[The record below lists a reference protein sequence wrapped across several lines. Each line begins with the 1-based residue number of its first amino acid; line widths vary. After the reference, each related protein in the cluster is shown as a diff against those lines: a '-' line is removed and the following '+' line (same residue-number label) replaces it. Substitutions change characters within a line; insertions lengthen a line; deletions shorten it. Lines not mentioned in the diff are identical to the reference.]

1 MVSATSKL
9 EPCRCSS
16 VAAFHFSREF
26 LYVGGLPSPDT
37 VMPAKSTRTLT
48 NSKIPKK
55 DGDKARFEAWL
66 HDFDARQA
74 DLTARLDAFL
84 HSLGVEP
91 GRHSERE
98 SA

>member
-1 MVSATSKL
+1 
-9 EPCRCSS
+9 
-16 VAAFHFSREF
+16 
-26 LYVGGLPSPDT
+26 
-37 VMPAKSTRTLT
+37 MPAKPTRTLT
-48 NSKIPKK
+48 KSKIPKQ

-84 HSLGVEP
+84 HSLGIEP